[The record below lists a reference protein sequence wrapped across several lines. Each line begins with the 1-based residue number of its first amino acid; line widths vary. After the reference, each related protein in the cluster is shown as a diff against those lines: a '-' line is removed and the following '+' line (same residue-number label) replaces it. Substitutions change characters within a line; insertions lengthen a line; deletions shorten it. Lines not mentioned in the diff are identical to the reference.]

1 MSAVKGHLFKLM
13 RPALSR
19 KKDLHEILGKMKNND
34 YIEIVEDTNRGV
46 FDVITF
52 KLLFFVSHTFVL
64 CTVVRC

>member
-19 KKDLHEILGKMKNND
+19 KKDLHEIWGKKNND
-34 YIEIVEDTNRGV
+34 YIEIVEDTNGGV

-52 KLLFFVSHTFVL
+52 KLLFFVSHTFVCAL
-64 CTVVRC
+64 